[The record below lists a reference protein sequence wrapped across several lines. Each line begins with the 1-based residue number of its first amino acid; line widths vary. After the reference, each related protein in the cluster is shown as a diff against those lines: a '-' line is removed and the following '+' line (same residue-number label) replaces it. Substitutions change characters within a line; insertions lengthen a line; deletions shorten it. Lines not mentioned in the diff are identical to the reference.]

1 MWLAWD
7 RAIFRA
13 IHLGLH
19 HPWLDPVFKFLT
31 DPGRYKIPLFALIGL
46 LFLTRGRRGVMGLL
60 VLALTVA
67 AGDQLS
73 SKVLKPIFGRAR
85 PSVVLPDA
93 RPLFGIRR
101 TNAFPSG
108 HATNSFAAAPIVA
121 YVFPEARILA
131 YVAAAAVAFS
141 RIYVGD
147 HWPSDVV
154 GGTIL
159 GLTVGFLGRKALIR
173 LERTLSARRR
183 PGEES
188 PSAVPSRPNPAGTS
202 RSGPAGTPYTRARP
216 PTGRGR
222 RRRFPGKPRS
232 RRADRGRIVRPG
244 GVSRGRWESGRPL
257 RNQWGSSRH
266 ECTDR

>member
-13 IHLGLH
+13 IHLGFH
-19 HPWLDPVFKFLT
+19 HPWLDPIFRFLT
-31 DPGRYKIPLFALIGL
+31 DPGPYRIPLFVLIGL
-46 LFLTRGRRGVMGLL
+46 VFLTRRRRGAIGLL
-60 VLALTVA
+60 AVVLTVA

-73 SKVLKPIFGRAR
+73 SRVLKPIFRRAR
-85 PSVVLPDA
+85 PSVVMPDA

-121 YVFPEARILA
+121 YVFPEARVA
-131 YVAAAAVAFS
+131 VYVVAAAVAFS

-173 LERTLSARRR
+173 LERTLAARRR
-183 PGEES
+183 PIEES
-188 PSAVPSRPNPAGTS
+188 PSAVPSPPNPAGTS

-216 PTGRGR
+216 PTGHGR
-222 RRRFPGKPRS
+222 RRRFPGKRRS
-232 RRADRGRIVRPG
+232 RRADRGRIVRSS
-244 GVSRGRWESGRPL
+244 GVSRE
-257 RNQWGSSRH
+257 
-266 ECTDR
+266 T